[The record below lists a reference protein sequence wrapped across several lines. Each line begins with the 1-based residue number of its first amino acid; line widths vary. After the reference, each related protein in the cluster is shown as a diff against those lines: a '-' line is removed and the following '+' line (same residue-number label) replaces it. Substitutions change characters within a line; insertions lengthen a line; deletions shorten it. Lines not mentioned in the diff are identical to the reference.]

1 MLARGTAFPRK
12 KTEGERRS
20 PAFPHNF
27 TTVSR
32 TVNDGHAIV
41 QSRSHRRHPISD
53 VARHVTLGR
62 SEFVGEY
69 NTADSMVRKTL
80 ENAITWYNKFSGGV
94 DDSCSIRHYQISRDI
109 STQNVVHVS

>member
-1 MLARGTAFPRK
+1 M
-12 KTEGERRS
+12 
-20 PAFPHNF
+20 
-27 TTVSR
+27 
-32 TVNDGHAIV
+32 
-41 QSRSHRRHPISD
+41 
-53 VARHVTLGR
+53 
-62 SEFVGEY
+62 GEY